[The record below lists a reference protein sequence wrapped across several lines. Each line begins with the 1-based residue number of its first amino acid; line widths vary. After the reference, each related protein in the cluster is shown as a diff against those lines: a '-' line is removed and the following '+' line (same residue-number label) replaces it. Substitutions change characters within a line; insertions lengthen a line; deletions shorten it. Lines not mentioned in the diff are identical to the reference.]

1 MSSLRD
7 YHIPGETGSSRG
19 ELLWVTIN
27 ISLHIHKKK
36 YTFYA
41 KLTSLMAT
49 IMESKQGL
57 TIKGEL
63 KILRKYYLMLKV
75 Q

>member
-1 MSSLRD
+1 MS
-7 YHIPGETGSSRG
+7 YNQHIAPYTQ
-19 ELLWVTIN
+19 
-27 ISLHIHKKK
+27 KK
-36 YTFYA
+36 YTLYA